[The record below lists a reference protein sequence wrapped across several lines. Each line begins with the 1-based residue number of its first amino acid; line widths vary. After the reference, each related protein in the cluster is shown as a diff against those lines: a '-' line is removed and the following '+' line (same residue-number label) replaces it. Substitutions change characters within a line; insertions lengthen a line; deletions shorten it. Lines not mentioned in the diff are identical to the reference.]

1 MMLIRTGI
9 ALLLIGFAFGA
20 YVLATRWQI
29 RQIARR
35 TNCAPALEGMREGI
49 PTVVYFWSE
58 ACAPCKAVQS
68 PAVKQLVS
76 KLGPDGVQIIEINAL
91 ERPEIADAWGVLG
104 LPTTFIVDGCG
115 QPRHVNHGVARVEKL
130 ERQLAMLG

>member
-1 MMLIRTGI
+1 MLIRTGI
-9 ALLLIGFAFGA
+9 ALALIGFAFGA
-20 YVLATRWQI
+20 YLVATRWQI
-29 RQIARR
+29 GQIARQANGHPVLDGLR
-35 TNCAPALEGMREGI
+35 QGI
-49 PTVVYFWSE
+49 PAIVYFWSE

-76 KLGPDGVQIIEINAL
+76 KLGPNGVQIVEINAL
-91 ERPEIADAWGVLG
+91 EHPELADAWGVFG
-104 LPTTFIVDGCG
+104 LPTTFIVDSSG